1 MSILCESLID
11 WFEVSTFCK
20 IYIVEE
26 VLMSTK
32 SITGTGLLL
41 AVALLAQSLRLM
53 FPFIPNQV
61 SMFLIGSI
69 TSATFVLATW
79 RYGWKNGLVIAW
91 VAPVVAHLQGM
102 LPLPPFILITG
113 LGTTAYV
120 LVAHWLQHK
129 PKLLLIIVAALVKV
143 GVLYG
148 GYSLFFSL
156 FQLPPKIVNAML
168 FVSSWP
174 QLVTSTLGIIL
185 ALLIIKRVK

>member
-1 MSILCESLID
+1 
-11 WFEVSTFCK
+11 
-20 IYIVEE
+20 
-26 VLMSTK
+26 MSTK

-102 LPLPPFILITG
+102 LPLPPFIFITG

-129 PKLLLIIVAALVKV
+129 PKLLLIIVAALVKA
-143 GVLYG
+143 GVLFG

-156 FQLPPKIVNAML
+156 FQLPPKLIIAMP
-168 FVSSWP
+168 FASSWP
-174 QLVTSTLGIIL
+174 KLVTSSIRIF
-185 ALLIIKRVK
+185 

>member
-1 MSILCESLID
+1 
-11 WFEVSTFCK
+11 
-20 IYIVEE
+20 
-26 VLMSTK
+26 MSTK

-41 AVALLAQSLRLM
+41 AVALLAQSLRLI

-91 VAPVVAHLQGM
+91 IAPVV
-102 LPLPPFILITG
+102 FV
-113 LGTTAYV
+113 AY
-120 LVAHWLQHK
+120 WLQHK
-129 PKLLLIIVAALVKV
+129 PKVLLIVVAALVKA
-143 GVLYG
+143 GVLFG

-156 FQLPPKIVNAML
+156 FQFPLKIVNTML

-174 QLVTSTLGIIL
+174 QLVTSSLGIIL
-185 ALLIIKRVK
+185 ALLITKRTKN

>member
-1 MSILCESLID
+1 
-11 WFEVSTFCK
+11 
-20 IYIVEE
+20 
-26 VLMSTK
+26 MSTK

-91 VAPVVAHLQGM
+91 IAPVVAHLQGM

-120 LVAHWLQHK
+120 LNSYYFFFIDLRIK
-129 PKLLLIIVAALVKV
+129 PPTDAVIPKPNRAIPIVCIKMLV
-143 GVLYG
+143 
-148 GYSLFFSL
+148 
-156 FQLPPKIVNAML
+156 
-168 FVSSWP
+168 
-174 QLVTSTLGIIL
+174 
-185 ALLIIKRVK
+185 

>member
-1 MSILCESLID
+1 
-11 WFEVSTFCK
+11 
-20 IYIVEE
+20 
-26 VLMSTK
+26 MSTK

-41 AVALLAQSLRLM
+41 AVALLAQSLRLL

-91 VAPVVAHLQGM
+91 IAPVVAHLQGM
-102 LPLPPFILITG
+102 LPLPPFILITA

-120 LVAHWLQHK
+120 FVAHWLQHK
-129 PKLLLIIVAALVKV
+129 PKALLIIVAALVKA
-143 GVLYG
+143 GVLFG

-156 FQLPPKIVNAML
+156 FQFPPKIVNTML
-168 FVSSWP
+168 FVASWP
-174 QLVTSTLGIIL
+174 QLVTSSLGIIL
-185 ALLIIKRVK
+185 ALLITKRTKN

>member
-1 MSILCESLID
+1 
-11 WFEVSTFCK
+11 
-20 IYIVEE
+20 
-26 VLMSTK
+26 MSTK

-69 TSATFVLATW
+69 ISATFVLATW
-79 RYGWKNGLVIAW
+79 RYGCKNGLVIAW
-91 VAPVVAHLQGM
+91 VALVVVHLQGM
-102 LPLPPFILITG
+102 LPLPPFIFITG

-129 PKLLLIIVAALVKV
+129 PKLLLIIVAALVKA
-143 GVLYG
+143 GVLFG

-174 QLVTSTLGIIL
+174 QLVTSSLGIIL
-185 ALLIIKRVK
+185 TLLIMKRVK

>member
-1 MSILCESLID
+1 
-11 WFEVSTFCK
+11 
-20 IYIVEE
+20 
-26 VLMSTK
+26 MSTK

-53 FPFIPNQV
+53 FPFIPNQI

-102 LPLPPFILITG
+102 LPLPPFIFITG
-113 LGTTAYV
+113 LGTTTYI

-129 PKLLLIIVAALVKV
+129 PKLLLIIVASLVKA
-143 GVLYG
+143 GVLFG

-185 ALLIIKRVK
+185 ALLIMKRVK